1 MIKALINVR
10 IYDYQNYIDN
20 GYIVFDE
27 TILKV
32 GTMSGFEDNG
42 YEVIDGHGQLVLPNF
57 VCSHAHIYSIF
68 ARGLALPFN
77 PKNFQE
83 ILDQMWWKMDS
94 KINNEVT
101 YYSGIAAGQEFIK
114 NGVTTIID
122 HHASGTD
129 ILGSL
134 TSLKEALD
142 VCSVRSMLCFETS
155 DRYPVDDCIKENK
168 EFALNNKTKLSRGLF
183 GMHASMSL
191 SNITLSK
198 IQEEL
203 GDTPIHI
210 HVAESEMDEEDS
222 KARYN
227 KTIIE
232 RLDEFNLINENSLIV
247 HGVSVSDPELDIIA
261 KRKAYMVVNT
271 TSNMNNA
278 VGIPDVMNFKRHGI
292 KVLVGND
299 GLSSSMATEYLNVLY
314 TGHLLNKTPTAM
326 GLGNV
331 LEMINDAYEY
341 VSKMFGIKL
350 GRISEG
356 YESDFMVLP
365 YLPFSPMNSD
375 NAFGHIFYGLYPN
388 FQPRDVY
395 RGGQCLLK
403 NGKLL
408 NSKVDRD
415 IVKGKQVC
423 EDLWNRIKEDK

>member
-1 MIKALINVR
+1 MIKALTNVR
-10 IYDYQNYIDN
+10 IYDYQTYIDN

-32 GTMSGFEDNG
+32 GTMSGFEDKG

-134 TSLKEALD
+134 EALKEALD
-142 VCSVRSMLCFETS
+142 VCSLRSILCFETS
-155 DRYPVDDCIKENK
+155 DRYPVDECIKENA
-168 EFALNNKTKLSRGLF
+168 EFALNNKSKTSRGLF

-191 SNITLSK
+191 SEGTLEK
-198 IQEEL
+198 VHDVL

-210 HVAESEMDEEDS
+210 HVAESNMDEEDCRNIYGKS
-222 KARYN
+222 
-227 KTIIE
+227 IIE
-232 RLDEFNLINENSLIV
+232 RLDEHGLINKNSLIV
-247 HGVSVSDPELDIIA
+247 HGVDISDKELDIISE
-261 KRKAYMVVNT
+261 RKAYMVVNT

-292 KVLVGND
+292 KVMVGND
-299 GLSSSMATEYLNVLY
+299 GLSTSMATEYLNVLY
-314 TGHLLNKTPTAM
+314 TGHLLNKTPTAV
-326 GLGNV
+326 GLGDV
-331 LEMINDAYEY
+331 LEMINNSYEY
-341 VSKMFGIKL
+341 ASKMLGVKL
-350 GRISEG
+350 GKIMEG

-365 YLPFSPMNSD
+365 YLPFTPMTSA
-375 NAFGHIFYGLYPN
+375 NAFGHIFYGLYPS

-395 RGGQCLLK
+395 RSGQCLLK

-423 EDLWNRIKEDK
+423 EDLWNRIKEEN